1 MIQFKIRSTE
11 MDEQL
16 MVVAG
21 LMIFAGAIFLYSFT
35 AL

>member
-1 MIQFKIRSTE
+1 

-16 MVVAG
+16 IIAAG
-21 LMIFAGAIFLYSFT
+21 LAIMAGAIFLYSFT